1 MYLVLGKYFKIFA
14 VYVEGQSDSKGK
26 KKKKPQ
32 WGKKKKSRNGSI
44 AAGLKGRIRASL
56 GSLEPLSLQ
65 IFRFR
70 VN

>member
-1 MYLVLGKYFKIFA
+1 MGKYFKIFA
-14 VYVEGQSDSKGK
+14 VNVEGESDGKGKKKATSGK
-26 KKKKPQ
+26 KKKKA
-32 WGKKKKSRNGSI
+32 RNGSI
-44 AAGLKGRIRASL
+44 AAGLKGKIRTSL

>member
-1 MYLVLGKYFKIFA
+1 MLKDRVIAK
-14 VYVEGQSDSKGK
+14 EK
-26 KKKKPQ
+26 KKKSHS
-32 WGKKKKSRNGSI
+32 GEKKKKSRNGSI

>member
-1 MYLVLGKYFKIFA
+1 MAKEKKKPQ
-14 VYVEGQSDSKGK
+14 VEK
-26 KKKKPQ
+26 KKKKA
-32 WGKKKKSRNGSI
+32 RNGSI
-44 AAGLKGRIRASL
+44 AAGLKGKIRTSL

>member
-1 MYLVLGKYFKIFA
+1 MGKYFKIFA
-14 VYVEGQSDSKGK
+14 VNVEGESDGKGK
-26 KKKKPQ
+26 KKPQ
-32 WGKKKKSRNGSI
+32 VEKKKKKKARNGAI
-44 AAGLKGRIRASL
+44 AAGLKGKIRTSL

>member
-1 MYLVLGKYFKIFA
+1 MIAK
-14 VYVEGQSDSKGK
+14 EK
-26 KKKKPQ
+26 KKATVGK
-32 WGKKKKSRNGSI
+32 KKKKSRNGSI

>member
-1 MYLVLGKYFKIFA
+1 MA
-14 VYVEGQSDSKGK
+14 K
-26 KKKKPQ
+26 KKKATS
-32 WGKKKKSRNGSI
+32 GEKKKKARNGSI
-44 AAGLKGRIRASL
+44 AAGLKGKIRTSL